1 MVAQNNSDVPPF
13 DVGARGG
20 GHLRIADAVRR
31 SAAARGPDVARA
43 GGGRPPTSPHLSRG
57 RTPPSRPRTRSSA
70 AGPPVARLALAGV
83 GLGLAQGVLTVC
95 APLFPPGPPSGLN
108 ALPSYALFFAAGA
121 VAQRNAWLDEPL
133 PAASRRVA
141 RALAAAAG
149 GAVVAWAAAQ
159 HRLGG
164 PGALQNA
171 CGTPVRRGSLAEA
184 GRRERG
190 LYVAMAT
197 CLGLFAVTASVCALE
212 ACQRAPAVR
221 SAFLEYL
228 AAGAYAVYLLHPL
241 VVTPLTWGYAEAL
254 RLVSVADIVFPDGG
268 FVSTSCTDPH
278 SLALWLGCLVVPGL
292 GLAVVF
298 PLAFH
303 VRRLP
308 GLNRCL

>member
-1 MVAQNNSDVPPF
+1 M
-13 DVGARGG
+13 
-20 GHLRIADAVRR
+20 RR

-70 AGPPVARLALAGV
+70 AGPPWPGW
-83 GLGLAQGVLTVC
+83 
-95 APLFPPGPPSGLN
+95 PLFPLGPPSGLN

-184 GRRERG
+184 GRRGRG
-190 LYVAMAT
+190 LYVAMAAS
-197 CLGLFAVTASVCALE
+197 LGLFAVTASVCALE
-212 ACQRAPAVR
+212 A
-221 SAFLEYL
+221 
-228 AAGAYAVYLLHPL
+228 
-241 VVTPLTWGYAEAL
+241 
-254 RLVSVADIVFPDGG
+254 
-268 FVSTSCTDPH
+268 
-278 SLALWLGCLVVPGL
+278 
-292 GLAVVF
+292 
-298 PLAFH
+298 
-303 VRRLP
+303 
-308 GLNRCL
+308 